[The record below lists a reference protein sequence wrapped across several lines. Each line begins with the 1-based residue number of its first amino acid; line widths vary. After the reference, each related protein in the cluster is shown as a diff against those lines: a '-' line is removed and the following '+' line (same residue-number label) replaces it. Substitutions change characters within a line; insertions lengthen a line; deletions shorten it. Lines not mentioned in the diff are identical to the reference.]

1 MKEGWKI
8 KKLGEI
14 CEVAPS
20 KNRSKAKNIDPLS
33 EVSFIPME
41 DLTIGDKYVY
51 PSRRESYKNISSGY
65 TYFEEGDILIAKVT
79 PCFENGKLAIAKGLA
94 HGIGFGSSEYIVIRN
109 TAQEIISDYI
119 YYYLRTEVF
128 KRNGKKLMVGA
139 CGLKRLPK
147 AYVASLLIPFPL
159 SFQEQQRIVEILDA
173 EFAKIDALKAN
184 AEKSLQ
190 AAKDLFQSALK
201 QALEPKSDWNVY
213 KLKDVCKEYG
223 DYGMSVPSKPYKD
236 IRYLR
241 ITDIT
246 EWGELNDDKV
256 SADTNSIDDKYL
268 LQEGDVLFA
277 RTGATVGKSL
287 VYKSTMGRCS
297 YAGYLIRYRLNQDM
311 ILPQLLFYITHSKS
325 YYDWIRANQKSTTLP
340 NISAKIYNEYEI
352 SIPSSL
358 INQKNITTQLD
369 NLDERCKALQ
379 ENYRKTIALCED
391 LKQALLRKA
400 FNGEL

>member
-1 MKEGWKI
+1 M
-8 KKLGEI
+8 
-14 CEVAPS
+14 APS

-190 AAKDLFQSALK
+190 AAKDLFRTILKERFNNNSWQFSTIGVECKTGAGGTPNKMYKEYYEGGDIPWLRSGEVCSRNIYNTELFITQAGVDNSSAK
-201 QALEPKSDWNVY
+201 WFPKSTVVVAMYGATAGQVGILQIPSTTNQA
-213 KLKDVCKEYG
+213 VCGIFPNKKYLPDFIYYTILSQKEALVAQATG
-223 DYGMSVPSKPYKD
+223 NAQSNISQIKIKGTPIPV
-236 IRYLR
+236 I
-241 ITDIT
+241 
-246 EWGELNDDKV
+246 G
-256 SADTNSIDDKYL
+256 IDD
-268 LQEGDVLFA
+268 
-277 RTGATVGKSL
+277 
-287 VYKSTMGRCS
+287 
-297 YAGYLIRYRLNQDM
+297 
-311 ILPQLLFYITHSKS
+311 
-325 YYDWIRANQKSTTLP
+325 QK
-340 NISAKIYNEYEI
+340 EI
-352 SIPSSL
+352 VA
-358 INQKNITTQLD
+358 QLD

>member
-8 KKLGEI
+8 KKLGDL
-14 CEVAPS
+14 CTFRRGLTYTKGDEVEYS
-20 KNRSKAKNIDPLS
+20 SKAVLRSNNISLDNTI
-33 EVSFIPME
+33 SFDDI
-41 DLTIGDKYVY
+41 KYL
-51 PSRRESYKNISSGY
+51 RESFTIPNEK
-65 TYFEEGDILIAKVT
+65 KV
-79 PCFENGKLAIAKGLA
+79 CK
-94 HGIGFGSSEYIVIRN
+94 
-109 TAQEIISDYI
+109 D
-119 YYYLRTEVF
+119 
-128 KRNGKKLMVGA
+128 
-139 CGLKRLPK
+139 
-147 AYVASLLIPFPL
+147 SLLICMSNGSKIHLGKVVIIENNIDFAFGGFMGLLLPIKDLITPKYLFYALISPAYKNFIKKL
-159 SFQEQQRIVEILDA
+159 SDGANINNLKFAALKDFDILLPDSLKEQQRIVAILDA

-325 YYDWIRANQKSTTLP
+325 YYDWIKANQKSTTLP

>member
-119 YYYLRTEVF
+119 YYYLRTEFF

-201 QALEPKSDWNVY
+201 QALEPKKNWECKTVAEISENLDY
-213 KLKDVCKEYG
+213 KRIPVTKKDREDGIYPYYGASGIVDYVKEYLFDEDLLLVSEDG
-223 DYGMSVPSKPYKD
+223 ANLIARSTPIAFSVSGKIWVNNHAHVLRFPTMDLQRFVEYFFANYDLSDY
-236 IRYLR
+236 
-241 ITDIT
+241 ITGAAQPKLT
-246 EWGELNDDKV
+246 QKAL
-256 SADTNSIDDKYL
+256 NSIIIEYPSDKEEL
-268 LQEGDVLFA
+268 A
-277 RTGATVGKSL
+277 A
-287 VYKSTMGRCS
+287 
-297 YAGYLIRYRLNQDM
+297 I
-311 ILPQLLFYITHSKS
+311 
-325 YYDWIRANQKSTTLP
+325 
-340 NISAKIYNEYEI
+340 ISR
-352 SIPSSL
+352 
-358 INQKNITTQLD
+358 LD
-369 NLDERCKALQ
+369 NLDERSKALQ